1 MTKPVFTVSDYI
13 LTRLKQAGLRH
24 LFAVPGDY
32 AAPFLDVLESF
43 KGIKRVSAVNE
54 LDAGYAADGYAR
66 FTGIGAVCVQYGVG
80 AFSVLNATAGSY
92 VERVPVVVITGSPSD
107 QDRLQTRQYGILFH
121 HSTGNLKADRDVFE
135 AVTVAAEIISSAEEA
150 PEKIDRAITALLTHH
165 RPIYL
170 EVYKNLWT
178 VACERPKGKLK
189 PPVPKSDPESLA
201 TALNVAWHR
210 IQAAK
215 HPVIWAGVEIQ
226 RYGFEAIL
234 LKLVEQSG
242 FPFTT
247 TSLGKTVIGEDHPQ
261 FIGTF
266 ADEASLA
273 LTRLVME
280 KADCLITLGDIIT
293 DDYVDVMEKDSLEMI
308 VSNDEQMRV
317 GKIVFQEVY
326 MKDFLNGLLER
337 FAADQKYP
345 RKLRLPRKLRDE
357 PLKLASADPLTYN
370 GFFHQLQNFLKKNEL
385 LPSVELILGESSSLY
400 VFSNFTGLPR
410 DAFVGQAAWG
420 SLGHETGCS
429 TGVAI
434 ATGKRPV
441 VVAGDGG
448 FMMMCQTLST
458 LRRNQINAIVFVM
471 SNHVYAIEQ
480 AFVNLDAFKPGGKF
494 APYDELPVWNYVALA
509 EAFGARGFRVETV
522 GELQRVLDEELK
534 HEKKLPALVE
544 VVIPKHDLAPQ
555 VERLAKAPV

>member
-32 AAPFLDVLESF
+32 AAPFLDALESF
-43 KGIKRVSAVNE
+43 KGIKRISAINE

-107 QDRLQTRQYGILFH
+107 RDRLQTRQYGILFH
-121 HSTGNLKADRDVFE
+121 HSTGNLQADREVFE

-178 VACERPKGKLK
+178 AACERPKGKLK
-189 PPVPKSDPESLA
+189 PVVPKSDPESLA
-201 TALNVAWHR
+201 AALGVAWHR

-234 LKLVEQSG
+234 LQLVEQSG
-242 FPFTT
+242 FPFTS
-247 TSLGKTVIGEDHPQ
+247 TSLGKTLIGEDHPQ

-317 GKIVFQEVY
+317 GKIVFQGVY

-345 RKLRLPRKLRDE
+345 RKLRLPRKLKDE
-357 PLKLASADPLTYN
+357 PLKLAGADRLTYN

-410 DAFVGQAAWG
+410 DAFVAQAAWG

-555 VERLAKAPV
+555 IERLAKAPV

>member
-1 MTKPVFTVSDYI
+1 MAEQTFTVSDYI
-13 LTRLKQAGLRH
+13 LTRLKQAGLKH

-32 AAPFLDVLESF
+32 AAPFLTTLESF
-43 KGIKRVSAVNE
+43 KGIKRIGNVNE

-66 FTGIGAVCVQYGVG
+66 FAGIGAVCVQYGVG
-80 AFSVLNATAGSY
+80 TFSVLNATAGSY

-107 QDRLQTRQYGILFH
+107 QDRLQTREYGILFH
-121 HSTGNLKADRDVFE
+121 HSTGNLKADREVFE

-150 PEKIDRAITALLTHH
+150 PEKIDRAMTALLTHH

-189 PPVPKSDPESLA
+189 PVEPTSNPDSLKA
-201 TALNVAWHR
+201 ALDVAWLR
-210 IQAAK
+210 IKAAK

-226 RYGFEAIL
+226 RYGLQDIL
-234 LKLVEQSG
+234 LKLMEQSG

-247 TSLGKTVIGEDHPQ
+247 TSLGKTVLSEDHPQ

-266 ADEASLA
+266 ADEASLL
-273 LTRLVME
+273 LTRLVMA
-280 KADCLITLGDIIT
+280 KADCMITLGDIIT
-293 DDYVDVMEKDSLEMI
+293 DDYVDVMEKDFCRMI

-317 GKIVFQEVY
+317 DHTVFPDVY
-326 MKDFLNGLLER
+326 MKDFMKGLLER
-337 FAADQKYP
+337 FEGDQKFP
-345 RKLRLPRKLRDE
+345 RKLKLPRKLRDE
-357 PLKLASADPLTYN
+357 PLKMQAADHLTYN
-370 GFFHQLQNFLKKNEL
+370 RFFHQLQKFLKKNDL
-385 LPSVELILGESSSLY
+385 LSSVELILGESSSLY
-400 VFSNFTGLPR
+400 VFSNFTGLPQN
-410 DAFVGQAAWG
+410 AFVAQAAWG
-420 SLGHETGCS
+420 SLGHETGSS
-429 TGVAI
+429 TGVGI
-434 ATGKRPV
+434 ATGKRPI

-458 LRRNQINAIVFVM
+458 LRTNKINAIVFVM

-480 AFVNLDAFKPGGKF
+480 AFVSLDAFKPGGKF

-555 VERLAKAPV
+555 IKRLAEAPA